1 MRPGVVS
8 LVCGSECGREAI
20 ATNRSPLAS
29 FPAGI
34 VDRVDA
40 LIDGLKRRGVVP
52 APSR

>member
-8 LVCGSECGREAI
+8 LVCGSERDRAAI

-29 FPAGI
+29 FTAGI
-34 VDRVDA
+34 IDRVTA
-40 LIDGLKRRGVVP
+40 LIDRLKRRGVVP